1 VSCSNTAELTEM
13 PFGMWT
19 PVCARKH
26 VLDGCADW
34 PHLANTTEPS
44 VGVRVRR
51 CSLMPNYFDHL
62 LCQFLVCLQFF
73 AGEVILR
80 NLVLKDNALVS
91 AFSIDIPSNLK
102 NFLK

>member
-1 VSCSNTAELTEM
+1 MCM
-13 PFGMWT
+13 
-19 PVCARKH
+19 RKH

-44 VGVRVRR
+44 VG
-51 CSLMPNYFDHL
+51 LIPNYFDHL

-102 NFLK
+102 LVIFKVTVELLTIVS